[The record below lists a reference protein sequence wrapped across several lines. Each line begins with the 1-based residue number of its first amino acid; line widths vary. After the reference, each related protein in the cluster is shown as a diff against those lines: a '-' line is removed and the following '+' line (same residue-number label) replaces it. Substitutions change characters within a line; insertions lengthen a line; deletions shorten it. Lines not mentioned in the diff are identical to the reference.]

1 MKSRLLDVEDFL
13 KYSAPLIDV
22 RSPSEFKRAHIPGA
36 INLPLLDDEMRHAV
50 GLTYARKGRQEAVRE
65 GLRVSANWLPLLS
78 EKLEEVSS
86 LQALRIYCW
95 RGGMRSNAMAFLAGL
110 LGVPSLVLDGGYKAY
125 RRVAH
130 ETFQKPWKLVVLGGM
145 TGSGKTD
152 KLKELKAAGQQ
163 VLDLEGLASH
173 KGSVFG
179 HLGQGAQPTT
189 EHFENL
195 IFEILRQF
203 DSTRPVWVEDESIT
217 VGRCFIP
224 RALFDQMQ
232 RAPLLWP
239 EVGRN
244 ERARRLALEYGTVAP
259 QELIDAV
266 EKIARRLG
274 LQRASQ
280 IKEMIASGALM
291 EAAEYLLDYYDKAY
305 QICINRRAQDLIFR
319 FSDYPDINQMI
330 AWAEQQF

>member
-1 MKSRLLDVEDFL
+1 M
-13 KYSAPLIDV
+13 
-22 RSPSEFKRAHIPGA
+22 
-36 INLPLLDDEMRHAV
+36 
-50 GLTYARKGRQEAVRE
+50 
-65 GLRVSANWLPLLS
+65 
-78 EKLEEVSS
+78 
-86 LQALRIYCW
+86 
-95 RGGMRSNAMAFLAGL
+95 
-110 LGVPSLVLDGGYKAY
+110 
-125 RRVAH
+125 
-130 ETFQKPWKLVVLGGM
+130 KLVVLGGM

-259 QELIDAV
+259 QGLIDAV

-330 AWAEQQF
+330 TWAEQF